1 MAAEAS
7 FGPEVALQEAGG
19 SIGTLDRA
27 IESHD
32 CRSVR
37 DSANALEGAFA
48 LSNLALSRVDVPA
61 ATLGQSLADAAYG
74 LGQAILESTPYVPEA
89 DDTALADVLGFLEF
103 LENGTRALGLEVTA
117 YLAPL
122 ARLRDARTLAAVTDR
137 AASVRATGV
146 LGTSIRHALGA
157 LGFATTLTYRP
168 LRDAPDISAL
178 TLPRPAEPA
187 DPEAAALGQRLF
199 FESRLSHDRARSCA
213 TCHVPERAYA
223 DGQVA
228 PVSLDPTTP
237 LRRNTPS
244 LLYAP
249 IEALLTW
256 DGRVRTADRQ
266 ALMVIH
272 TRAEMGST
280 DAEIVRVLALDRQY
294 EGAFNRAFKDGLTPK
309 NIGTALAAFESATL
323 VPGDA
328 PIDRFARGDES
339 ALSREAR
346 AGLDVFAGKGRCA
359 RCHVPPLFGGSR
371 PPDFTAPVFAVLGVP
386 SAPGARSVDADR
398 GRGDGAFRTPTV
410 RNVSRTAPYFHH
422 GRYATLDQVIDFY
435 SLGGG
440 RGVGLNVPN
449 QDPEIRPLS
458 LSSED
463 KHLLRAFM
471 VEALDDEAR

>member
-1 MAAEAS
+1 
-7 FGPEVALQEAGG
+7 
-19 SIGTLDRA
+19 
-27 IESHD
+27 
-32 CRSVR
+32 
-37 DSANALEGAFA
+37 
-48 LSNLALSRVDVPA
+48 
-61 ATLGQSLADAAYG
+61 
-74 LGQAILESTPYVPEA
+74 
-89 DDTALADVLGFLEF
+89 
-103 LENGTRALGLEVTA
+103 
-117 YLAPL
+117 
-122 ARLRDARTLAAVTDR
+122 
-137 AASVRATGV
+137 
-146 LGTSIRHALGA
+146 
-157 LGFATTLTYRP
+157 
-168 LRDAPDISAL
+168 
-178 TLPRPAEPA
+178 
-187 DPEAAALGQRLF
+187 
-199 FESRLSHDRARSCA
+199 
-213 TCHVPERAYA
+213 
-223 DGQVA
+223 
-228 PVSLDPTTP
+228 VSLDPTTP

-398 GRGDGAFRTPTV
+398 GSGDGAFRTPTV